1 MVGLCRFKVN
11 VGNQDKNHLE
21 CILGALR
28 RQDIQWSTDVPEHMS
43 TWISKCAI
51 LHTLWL

>member
-1 MVGLCRFKVN
+1 MVGLCRFKVY

-28 RQDIQWSTDVPEHMS
+28 CQDIQWSTDVPAHMS
-43 TWISKCAI
+43 TWISKWAI
-51 LHTLWL
+51 LHTLCL